1 MLSILIPTYNYDCSE
16 LIKELHRQADACGI
30 TYEIIIADDASTS
43 YLEETRKLQ
52 ELSHCRVI
60 ELSANVGRSR
70 IRNLLADA
78 ATYPYLLFMDCDA
91 KVNSP
96 LFIQNY
102 LPYCNTNC
110 VVVGG
115 TAYDPTEQNSTYSLR
130 LKYGREREANQAF
143 RHYFTT
149 FNFMI
154 DKKLFQTVR
163 FNENLLDYGH
173 EDSLFGVE
181 IARHTTI
188 QHIYNPLIHDGLES
202 NDHFLEKTEK
212 AAHNL
217 LQLYNQGSYTELVD
231 ASKLLRTYIQLKQ
244 SHLIPLVALGF
255 KFIKPI
261 LLKNLRGKNPSLFL
275 FDLYKIGHLCTI
287 ARISK

>member
-16 LIKELHRQADACGI
+16 LIKELHQQADSSGI
-30 TYEIIIADDASTS
+30 TYEIIIADDAST
-43 YLEETRKLQ
+43 LFLDQIRKLQ

-91 KVNSP
+91 QVDSP

-102 LPYCNTNC
+102 LPYCAPNC

-115 TAYDPTEQNSTYSLR
+115 TAYDENEQNLNYSLR
-130 LKYGREREANQAF
+130 LKYGREREANQTF
-143 RHYFTT
+143 QNYFTT

-154 DKKLFQTVR
+154 DKLLFQSIR
-163 FNENLLDYGH
+163 FNESLVDYGH

-181 IARHTTI
+181 IAHKGTI
-188 QHIYNPLIHDGLES
+188 QNINNSLIHKGLDSNEQFLNKTQTAVQNLLHIYNKDNHTKLIE
-202 NDHFLEKTEK
+202 
-212 AAHNL
+212 
-217 LQLYNQGSYTELVD
+217 

-244 SHLIPLVALGF
+244 IHFMPFVAFCFKLSKPLLT
-255 KFIKPI
+255 
-261 LLKNLRGKNPSLFL
+261 KNLIGKNPSLFL
-275 FDLYKIGHLCTI
+275 FDLYKIGHLC
-287 ARISK
+287 AISK